1 MGSEL
6 VRQGKGHV
14 VRSRPLIMGIVNV
27 TPDSFSDGGLYD
39 STDAAIEH
47 GLELLEQGADI
58 IDVGGETTKP
68 GASRVEAKV
77 ERKRVLPVIEE
88 LVGHGARVSV
98 DTTRSSIARAAA
110 EAGAEFVND
119 VSGGLADKEM
129 YRIVAETGVS
139 YIAMHWRGHSDS
151 MQEKAVYKNVVRE
164 VRTELKARIAELLV
178 WGVDPAK
185 IIVDPGV
192 GFSKTSAHNW
202 SVLGHLDDL
211 VTLGAPI
218 LVGVSR
224 KRFIGELLFDE
235 EADRD
240 QATAVM
246 SVLAARSGAWGVRVH
261 NVAATKQALDV
272 LGAWEKGAR
281 S

>member
-6 VRQGKGHV
+6 VRVGHGRAI
-14 VRSRPLIMGIVNV
+14 RSRPLIMGIVNV
-27 TPDSFSDGGLYD
+27 TPDSFSDGGQFA

-47 GLELLEQGADI
+47 GLELIEQGADI
-58 IDVGGETTKP
+58 IDVGGESTRP
-68 GASRVEAKV
+68 GASRVDAKA

-88 LVGHGARVSV
+88 LVGHGVRVSV
-98 DTTRSSIARAAA
+98 DTTRSAIARAAA
-110 EAGAEFVND
+110 EAGAEFIND
-119 VSGGLADKEM
+119 VSGGLADEEM
-129 YRIVAETGVS
+129 YRTVAETGVT

-164 VRTELKARIAELLV
+164 VRSELKARIAELLV

-185 IIVDPGV
+185 IIVDPGI

-202 SVLGHLDDL
+202 ALLGHLDDL
-211 VTLGAPI
+211 VTLGCPI
-218 LVGVSR
+218 LVGASR
-224 KRFIGELLFDE
+224 KKFIGELLFDE

-240 QATAVM
+240 PATSVI
-246 SVLAARSGAWGVRVH
+246 SVLSAQAGAWGVRVH
-261 NVAATKQALDV
+261 DVASTKAALDV
-272 LGAWEKGAR
+272 LGAWNKGAW

>member
-6 VRQGKGHV
+6 VRVGHGRAI
-14 VRSRPLIMGIVNV
+14 RSRPLIMGIVNV
-27 TPDSFSDGGLYD
+27 TPDSFSDGGQFD

-47 GLELLEQGADI
+47 GLELIEQGADI
-58 IDVGGETTKP
+58 IDVGGESTRP
-68 GASRVEAKV
+68 GATRVDAKA

-88 LVGHGARVSV
+88 LVGHGVRVSV
-98 DTTRSSIARAAA
+98 DTTRSAIARAAA

-119 VSGGLADKEM
+119 VSGGLADEEM
-129 YRIVAETGVS
+129 YRTVAETGVT

-164 VRTELKARIAELLV
+164 VRSELKARIAELLV

-185 IIVDPGV
+185 IIVDPGI

-202 SVLGHLDDL
+202 ALLGHLDDL
-211 VTLGAPI
+211 VTLGCPI
-218 LVGVSR
+218 LVGASR
-224 KRFIGELLFDE
+224 KKFIGELLFDE
-235 EADRD
+235 EANRD
-240 QATAVM
+240 PATSVI
-246 SVLAARSGAWGVRVH
+246 SVLSAQAGAWGVRVH
-261 NVAATKQALDV
+261 DVASTKAALDV
-272 LGAWEKGAR
+272 LGAWNKGAW

>member
-1 MGSEL
+1 MAKEL
-6 VRQGKGHV
+6 VRVQGRAI
-14 VRSRPLIMGIVNV
+14 RSRPLIMGIVNV
-27 TPDSFSDGGLYD
+27 TPDSFSDGGRFA

-47 GLELLEQGADI
+47 GLELIEQGADI
-58 IDVGGETTKP
+58 IDVGGESTRP
-68 GASRVEAKV
+68 GATRVDAKA

-88 LVGHGARVSV
+88 LVGHGVRVSV
-98 DTTRSSIARAAA
+98 DTTRSAIARASA

-119 VSGGLADKEM
+119 VSGGLADSEM
-129 YRIVAETGVS
+129 YRTVAETGVS
-139 YIAMHWRGHSDS
+139 YIAMHWRGHSDT

-164 VRTELKARIAELLV
+164 VRSEIKARIAELLV

-185 IIVDPGV
+185 IIVDPGI
-192 GFSKTSAHNW
+192 GFSKTSAQNW

-211 VTLGAPI
+211 VTLGAPV

-224 KRFIGELLFDE
+224 KKFIGELLFDE

-240 QATAVM
+240 PATAVI
-246 SVLAARSGAWGVRVH
+246 SVLAAQAGAWGVRVH
-261 NVAATKQALDV
+261 DVASTKAALDV
-272 LGAWEKGAR
+272 LGAWNKGAW